1 MKNALFLLSLA
12 GATFSG
18 YLSGVKLFSKTCA
31 FGETCPIFWG
41 YPACYYG
48 FALFFILLILSSLLL
63 WSDSAARKKVNA
75 IAATSLVGVLFSGYF
90 SYLELPNLLSG
101 AVSYTLGVSTCLLG
115 FIFFIIIFI
124 VSLFARK
131 RI

>member
-1 MKNALFLLSLA
+1 MKNTLFLLSLA

-48 FALFFILLILSSLLL
+48 FALFFVLLILS
-63 WSDSAARKKVNA
+63 AALVWGDNYKHRKVNA
-75 IAATSLVGVLFSGYF
+75 ISAVALVGVLFSGYF

-115 FIFFIIIFI
+115 FIFFTIIFI

-131 RI
+131 RV